1 MNVEKLVNQGL
12 DLRAALGIPVRQV
25 IPWVVAVM
33 FITYMGYSGVICITP
48 MAWLMALRVGI
59 QVSVTSKSAERS
71 NRLREAG
78 VAGGTL
84 GLLQGI
90 LFAVFIPLMGPIRN
104 DEMVNSF
111 ILVIL
116 LLLVGTLAGAGLSLF
131 TAFLNENRTENKIN
145 KRI

>member
-78 VAGGTL
+78 VAGGHTWV
-84 GLLQGI
+84 
-90 LFAVFIPLMGPIRN
+90 ASRN
-104 DEMVNSF
+104 PVCGFYSVD
-111 ILVIL
+111 
-116 LLLVGTLAGAGLSLF
+116 GAHP
-131 TAFLNENRTENKIN
+131 
-145 KRI
+145 